1 MFELGSEGRP
11 WRALRLVWDG
21 RSLQRCWEF
30 RDARFISIKTWTES
44 NKCAV
49 NGVAMDNTFAYIC
62 MPVNFDDAAN
72 GMQCPYCLQTQEG
85 LDLQGMSLH
94 GYLFA
99 ALATCEFTT
108 SNKSCF
114 DWFQTL
120 AQLGNFEAIVL
131 SMGHGFPAAVLFIN
145 SKHRH
150 AAKQHTY
157 VSYAYSFAS
166 FQGFKFK
173 KFGFVVARL
182 GPQIRLALPWQS
194 RYDAGTRWVSGKSWK
209 VINQMRL
216 YRLYTGLGCV
226 VGWKMF
232 GVWKQDLPM
241 ETKNKS
247 PQVLLSSR
255 WFQPVSQKTFS
266 KQGEAKELSWPTAT
280 VWNCQK
286 PS

>member
-1 MFELGSEGRP
+1 MKYRGEKSRNCLSNTIFSTKKSCFRCGSCTVRFPVMFELGSEGRP
-11 WRALRLVWDG
+11 WRALCLVWDG

-49 NGVAMDNTFAYIC
+49 NSVAMDAAFAYIC
-62 MPVNFDDAAN
+62 MPLNFDDSAN
-72 GMQCPYCLQTQEG
+72 GMQTQEG

-99 ALATCEFTT
+99 ALATCEF
-108 SNKSCF
+108 KSWF

-157 VSYAYSFAS
+157 AYSFAS

-173 KFGFVVARL
+173 KKQFCCRATRSTDSL
-182 GPQIRLALPWQS
+182 GASLA
-194 RYDAGTRWVSGKSWK
+194 KS
-209 VINQMRL
+209 
-216 YRLYTGLGCV
+216 
-226 VGWKMF
+226 
-232 GVWKQDLPM
+232 VWC
-241 ETKNKS
+241 
-247 PQVLLSSR
+247 
-255 WFQPVSQKTFS
+255 WH
-266 KQGEAKELSWPTAT
+266 
-280 VWNCQK
+280 
-286 PS
+286 

>member
-1 MFELGSEGRP
+1 
-11 WRALRLVWDG
+11 
-21 RSLQRCWEF
+21 
-30 RDARFISIKTWTES
+30 
-44 NKCAV
+44 
-49 NGVAMDNTFAYIC
+49 
-62 MPVNFDDAAN
+62 
-72 GMQCPYCLQTQEG
+72 MQCPYCLQTQEG

-150 AAKQHTY
+150 AAKQHA
-157 VSYAYSFAS
+157 YAYSFAS
-166 FQGFKFK
+166 FQGFKFN
-173 KFGFVVARL
+173 KFGLVVVRL

-194 RYDAGTRWVSGKSWK
+194 RYDAGIRWVSGKSWK

-232 GVWKQDLPM
+232 GVWKPDLPM

-255 WFQPVSQKTFS
+255 WFPPVSQKTFS
-266 KQGEAKELSWPTAT
+266 KQERQKNFPDPLRLF
-280 VWNCQK
+280 WNCQK
-286 PS
+286 PL